1 MEQKDVKQREK
12 KKGIDDNFVERRSS
26 SYESRRRECQPEEL
40 LAERDR
46 RGSESTDT
54 ETARVKLTG
63 EWNEQTNG

>member
-1 MEQKDVKQREK
+1 MQK

-40 LAERDR
+40 LAGRDR